1 VDVLTA
7 LAEVLQ
13 LSGRPGEAARSAE
26 DALRLAREKRYEPG
40 ALAAQAITQRAGQP
54 LDGRPD

>member
-1 VDVLTA
+1 M
-7 LAEVLQ
+7 LAEALYRQ
-13 LSGRPGEAARSAE
+13 GRLD